1 MTRRTLILLP
11 VAAALWAD
19 DASKAWDLLADAA
32 SALSQG
38 NSVYFLSLCDSKS
51 PAFQALRSNIGGLL
65 GEMEVQSSIDPVTNQ
80 GDENRRTIDV
90 DWSMRLVPINRGAN
104 PVARRQ
110 VVKCVMERR
119 GRKWLIESLEP
130 AAFFALPKEE

>member
-11 VAAALWAD
+11 LAVELWAD

-38 NSVYFLSLCDSKS
+38 NAVYFLSLCDSKS
-51 PAFQALRSNIGGLL
+51 PGFQGLRSIIGGLL
-65 GEMEVQSSIDPVTNQ
+65 GEMEVQSSIDPVRNE
-80 GDENRRTIDV
+80 GDASRRTIEM
-90 DWSMRLVPINRGAN
+90 DWSLRLVPINRGAN
-104 PVARRQ
+104 PIARRQ
-110 VVKCVMERR
+110 IVKCVLEKR

-130 AAFFALPKEE
+130 AEFFALPKEK

>member
-11 VAAALWAD
+11 VAVALWAD

-38 NSVYFLSLCDSKS
+38 NAVYFLSLCDSKS
-51 PAFQALRSNIGGLL
+51 PVFQTLRSNISGLL
-65 GEMEVQSSIDPVTNQ
+65 GGMEVQSSIDPIGNE
-80 GDENRRTIDV
+80 GDADRRTIQV
-90 DWSMRLVPINRGAN
+90 DWSLRLVPISRGAA

-110 VVKCVMERR
+110 IVKCVLEKH
-119 GRKWLIESLEP
+119 GRKWLIESMEP
-130 AAFFALPKEE
+130 AEFFALPKEK